1 MSVGCYGKTVYFAQA
16 VCHGQYAVCSA
27 TVGRHGDQCF
37 ATLGCHGEDDVCLTL
52 FSFHGEDVW
61 CFIFAGGH
69 GVYCFATVEC
79 DGDTLIVM
87 VKMLDVLSL
96 LVVSVNSY

>member
-1 MSVGCYGKTVYFAQA
+1 M
-16 VCHGQYAVCSA
+16 
-27 TVGRHGDQCF
+27 
-37 ATLGCHGEDDVCLTL
+37 CLTL
-52 FSFHGEDVW
+52 FSFHGENVW
-61 CFIFAGGH
+61 CFIFVGGH

>member
-1 MSVGCYGKTVYFAQA
+1 M
-16 VCHGQYAVCSA
+16 
-27 TVGRHGDQCF
+27 
-37 ATLGCHGEDDVCLTL
+37 CLTL

-61 CFIFAGGH
+61 CFIFIGGH